1 MVSILWLREE
11 RKINIFEHMLGDRQ
25 DLDTLSSP
33 YAVGESKNQVIAK
46 TVKTQGRRRL
56 AEQLTASLG
65 QGLEET

>member
-1 MVSILWLREE
+1 
-11 RKINIFEHMLGDRQ
+11 MLDDRQ
-25 DLDTLSSP
+25 ELDTLSSP